1 MINND
6 ELSEVDS
13 SRGQSVDS
21 RDREIAEKV
30 KDGFEYNTT
39 ALLHRAKKILK
50 DPIYDP
56 TPHQTTEDANHYR
69 DVQLEKGD
77 YHSRS
82 IQQSSEQ
89 MRSHLYSFNYSP
101 QEAEDFINRKLRNSK
116 TEFSYEQHQ
125 NDDSQVLEYSFES
138 EQGGNYGLDEENGY
152 FSPDIEDPDAIL
164 VHEFMKRGYT
174 FEQAKLQST
183 SLRQSQVKPTTNI
196 VTPSENF
203 HISPPS
209 FIGR

>member
-1 MINND
+1 MINNE

-13 SRGQSVDS
+13 SKGQSVDS
-21 RDREIAEKV
+21 RDRKIAEKV
-30 KDGFEYNTT
+30 KDGSDYTT
-39 ALLHRAKKILK
+39 AALLYRAKKILNG
-50 DPIYDP
+50 PLYDP
-56 TPHQTTEDANHYR
+56 TPYPTNEDANHYR
-69 DVQLEKGD
+69 DVQLEKGHF
-77 YHSRS
+77 YGRN

-89 MRSHLYSFNYSP
+89 MRSHLDSFNYSP

-152 FSPDIEDPDAIL
+152 FSPDIEDTDAVL

-174 FEQAKLQST
+174 FELAKQQSA
-183 SLRQSQVKPTTNI
+183 SVRQLQVKPSTNI